1 MSAVIQGGTETPA
14 RCITS
19 HERRRQPLRTSVL
32 SALERYFKDLDGHE
46 PENVYE
52 LVIGQVEQAMLEC
65 VMTRSRGNQ
74 TRAAE
79 VLGINRSTLRKKL
92 KQYSLL

>member
-1 MSAVIQGGTETPA
+1 MSAVIHGGTEAAA
-14 RCITS
+14 RCIPS
-19 HERRRQPLRTSVL
+19 HERRKQPLRTSVL
-32 SALERYFKDLDGHE
+32 AALERYFKDLEGHD
-46 PENVYE
+46 PENVYD
-52 LVIGQVEQAMLEC
+52 LVIGQVEQAMMEC
-65 VMTRSRGNQ
+65 VMTRTRGNQ